1 MLRECP
7 LRMLQFLTHPFLL
20 FPQEFIELLSST
32 VFNEKIYQLV
42 QIPKRKKVKSV
53 ADITSGV
60 YVCTT
65 KSLGEAV
72 DTSVKYK
79 TLPVKVSPL
88 DQNVMVFF
96 FFSER
101 EKRNERCVYVCE
113 TRCLG
118 IIGCIL

>member
-1 MLRECP
+1 
-7 LRMLQFLTHPFLL
+7 MLQFLTHPFLL

-88 DQNVMVFF
+88 DQNVIGFF
-96 FFSER
+96 FFFRKR
-101 EKRNERCVYVCE
+101 ETKREVCVCV
-113 TRCLG
+113 
-118 IIGCIL
+118 

>member
-1 MLRECP
+1 
-7 LRMLQFLTHPFLL
+7 MLQFLTHPFLL